1 MAWAQY
7 QISRVLLQ
15 VGAVE
20 ICDTQHLGGR
30 VSEGREMELSSSERR
45 SLHSTWG
52 PPFGSHG
59 GKESWLSFGAG
70 APFFF
75 FVLWDALRVVLLCFV
90 PIRLWPWVGGTWSI
104 LCLPPAEVWAG
115 NLLASCFS
123 LSRCEN
129 QVHDSSLEKII
140 SEKDF

>member
-70 APFFF
+70 APFFS
-75 FVLWDALRVVLLCFV
+75 LCSGMPSELCSSALS
-90 PIRLWPWVGGTWSI
+90 PS
-104 LCLPPAEVWAG
+104 
-115 NLLASCFS
+115 ASGPG
-123 LSRCEN
+123 
-129 QVHDSSLEKII
+129 
-140 SEKDF
+140 